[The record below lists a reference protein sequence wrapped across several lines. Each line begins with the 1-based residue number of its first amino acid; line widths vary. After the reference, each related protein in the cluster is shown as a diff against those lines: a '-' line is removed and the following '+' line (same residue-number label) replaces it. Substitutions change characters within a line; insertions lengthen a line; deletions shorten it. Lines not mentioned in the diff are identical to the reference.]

1 MINKLIKTEDDYS
14 LVLERIEQL
23 MDSKPGSSE
32 FDELELLS
40 TLVEIYEDEH
50 FQIDMPDPI
59 SAIKFRMEQLGL
71 NQQGIVPYIGSR
83 SKVSEVLNGKRPL
96 TLTMMRSLHKGLGIP
111 ADVLLQNPNAS
122 FPVNIPELE
131 WEKFPLTEM
140 SRKGWIEA
148 VKNIKERAEELIR
161 GLIEESGGLNTASA
175 FLFRKGRSAREN
187 TKNDPYAL
195 NAWCLK
201 VMAIANQNPLDTKFR
216 NDAINKT
223 FFREITKLSYFN
235 NGPRIA
241 KEYLEK
247 HGIHLII
254 LPHLNKTYLD
264 GAAFL
269 LTRGNPVIGLTLR
282 YDRLD
287 NFWFCLLHELAHIWK
302 HLSVDKMNIIIDDLD
317 LRRSKQTNRDT
328 QEREADKIA
337 EEALIPNKVWS
348 SLDLTGSVNPE
359 LIKSIAD
366 KLKIHP
372 SIIAGRIRYEK
383 NNYKILSSLIGNR
396 EVQKQFGIYFLL
408 YRSLC
413 KMT

>member
-96 TLTMMRSLHKGLGIP
+96 TLTMMRSLHKDLGIP

-131 WEKFPLTEM
+131 WEKFPLAEM
-140 SRKGWIEA
+140 SHKGWIEA
-148 VKNIKERAEELIR
+148 VKNIKERAEEIIR
-161 GLIEESGGLNTASA
+161 GLIEESGGLKTASA

-216 NDAINKT
+216 NNAINKT

-269 LTRGNPVIGLTLR
+269 LTSGNPVIGLTLR

-287 NFWFCLLHELAHIWK
+287 YFWFCLLHELAHIWK
-302 HLSVDKMNIIIDDLD
+302 HLSVDKTNIIIDDLD
-317 LRRSKQTNRDT
+317 LRGSRQINRDT
-328 QEREADKIA
+328 QEREADKIV

-348 SLDLTGSVNPE
+348 SLDLTGSVKPE
-359 LIKSIAD
+359 VIKSIAD

-396 EVQKQFGIYFLL
+396 AVRKQFGI
-408 YRSLC
+408 
-413 KMT
+413 